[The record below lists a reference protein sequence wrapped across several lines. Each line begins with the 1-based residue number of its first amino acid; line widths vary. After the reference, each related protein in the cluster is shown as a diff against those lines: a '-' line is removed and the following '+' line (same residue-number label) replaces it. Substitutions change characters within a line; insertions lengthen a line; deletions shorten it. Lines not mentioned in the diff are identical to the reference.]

1 MALEQNM
8 LLGTVG
14 HLSKVVVGH
23 IIASGTLGHLTRV
36 EQSSCWASAQ
46 VPNNYSA
53 QVPKPTNLT
62 ENDAFSNREWPST
75 EFQ

>member
-8 LLGTVG
+8 LLGT
-14 HLSKVVVGH
+14 
-23 IIASGTLGHLTRV
+23 LGHLTRV
-36 EQSSCWASAQ
+36 VVGHSRALDQSSEQ
-46 VPNNYSA
+46 MPNNYSA

-62 ENDAFSNREWPST
+62 ENDAFSNKEWPST

>member
-36 EQSSCWASAQ
+36 VVGHSRALDQSSRHLSRVVLGHLLKCPTTTLLKC
-46 VPNNYSA
+46 PN
-53 QVPKPTNLT
+53 QQT
-62 ENDAFSNREWPST
+62 
-75 EFQ
+75 